1 MESVLQMHKM
11 FFKKIS
17 FDRKGFKNDNKAD
30 FTFKTSVLEHSNR
43 DLFKVSLDVKCNKE
57 EEYEFEIELI
67 GVFSFNSS
75 KELDKETKDYLISH
89 NTVSI
94 LMPYMRS
101 QISLLTAQPDTDC
114 VVLPPFNVNEMLD
127 QSDSD

>member
-11 FFKKIS
+11 FFNKIS
-17 FDRKGFKNDNKAD
+17 FDRKGFKNDNEAD
-30 FTFKTSVLEHSNR
+30 FTFKTSVLENSNK
-43 DLFKVSLDVKCNKE
+43 DLFKVSLDVTCEKKD
-57 EEYEFEIELI
+57 EYDFEIELI
-67 GVFSFNSS
+67 GVFSFESS
-75 KELDKETKDYLISH
+75 KALKKETKDYLISH

-114 VVLPPFNVNEMLD
+114 VVLPPFNINDMLE
-127 QSDSD
+127 QPN